1 MVHEGCTVE
10 RALVV
15 SPHRHHLVL
24 TIATHLI
31 GRSRLALWLE
41 SGQNKMFSS
50 KLMIRFES
58 GSGLGRS
65 GQLRVR
71 VGRLSVD

>member
-1 MVHEGCTVE
+1 
-10 RALVV
+10 
-15 SPHRHHLVL
+15 
-24 TIATHLI
+24 
-31 GRSRLALWLE
+31 
-41 SGQNKMFSS
+41 MFSS